1 MSLVKKRR
9 NIFNR
14 DDGRKCVGPTG
25 FSETKESTLIS
36 LRLVDQVTV
45 STLQD

>member
-14 DDGRKCVGPTG
+14 DEGRGCLGPTG
-25 FSETKESTLIS
+25 FSETKQSTLIS
-36 LRLVDQVTV
+36 LRSVDQVTV
-45 STLQD
+45 SALQD